1 MSHKTKTILL
11 LGGSGQLGFE
21 LQKRLTEQG
30 SLIAPSR
37 KELDL
42 CSSRNLSLFLYRHRP
57 DIIVNAAAYTAVDA
71 AENERELSKTLN
83 SDVPRYLANWSASNQ
98 SFLLHYS
105 SDYTLAGSGDAPQS
119 EAEVMRPLNWYGYT
133 KSLGDE
139 AILQSGCQCLILR
152 TSWVYSGHH
161 HNFLRSII
169 NKAETQDTLSV
180 VDDQYGTPTPAD
192 WLAQTSVTLL
202 DNIHDQMPKLINAVP
217 SGYTSWFGF
226 AEKIL
231 NTLKERQ
238 HPVKVERIIPLATS
252 DLQQPARRPLNSR
265 LQNGLLTKHLG
276 SAINFWDDY
285 VDAVTGN
292 VIG

>member
-42 CSSRNLSLFLYRHRP
+42 CSSRNLSLFLDRHRP

-105 SDYTLAGSGDAPQS
+105 SDYTL
-119 EAEVMRPLNWYGYT
+119 ELVWLYE
-133 KSLGDE
+133 KS
-139 AILQSGCQCLILR
+139 
-152 TSWVYSGHH
+152 W
-161 HNFLRSII
+161 
-169 NKAETQDTLSV
+169 
-180 VDDQYGTPTPAD
+180 
-192 WLAQTSVTLL
+192 
-202 DNIHDQMPKLINAVP
+202 
-217 SGYTSWFGF
+217 
-226 AEKIL
+226 
-231 NTLKERQ
+231 
-238 HPVKVERIIPLATS
+238 
-252 DLQQPARRPLNSR
+252 
-265 LQNGLLTKHLG
+265 
-276 SAINFWDDY
+276 
-285 VDAVTGN
+285 
-292 VIG
+292 